1 MKLLIFFFLQL
12 LAINIYCQTSEKA
25 ELQKERDG
33 IKKDLNELEKQLKIV
48 QGGKQI
54 TIAKANVIID
64 QMGTRQKLINNI
76 GKEVNYID
84 RDMTQKEREIQS
96 LNAKLDTLKNAYA
109 KSIVYAYKNRNNY
122 NFLTFIFSSTSFNE
136 ALKRIQYLKSYR
148 NYRARQA
155 EDIQK
160 YKNFLLGITKE
171 LDTKKKEKSDVLGN
185 QNSELKE
192 LAGHKNQL
200 DNTIKEINSKA
211 DIIGAAIAK
220 QKKRQQM
227 IASQIKALLLREE
240 IARKKVLEAE
250 RKERKRLAD
259 IADAKAKAEAKARA
273 DAAKNAAKTN
283 PSKTNPPPV
292 KVVTPKVEPKPRIE
306 EPLYTQAEVNA
317 NATFEQNRGRLPYPL
332 QGSYISTHF
341 GRQKL
346 PGTNIDWNN
355 EGTTFSTNSSG
366 SSVVAVFT
374 GIVSSISPDDGTY
387 TIFIAHGRYKSV
399 YANLS
404 SVSISVGQT
413 ISTGQ
418 TIGRCAAN
426 EDGSG
431 TGVLEFMMFRDS
443 KIENPEK
450 WIKR

>member
-1 MKLLIFFFLQL
+1 MKLLILLFIQL
-12 LAINIYCQTSEKA
+12 ISINIYSQTNEKT

-33 IKKDLNELEKQLKIV
+33 IKKELNELEKQLKIV

-54 TIAKANVIID
+54 TLAKANVIID

-76 GKEVNYID
+76 GREVNYID

-155 EDIQK
+155 EDIKK
-160 YKNFLLGITKE
+160 YKDFLLGKTKE
-171 LDTKKKEKSDVLGN
+171 LDTKKKEKSNVLGS
-185 QNSELKE
+185 QNNELKE
-192 LAGHKNQL
+192 LAGHKNEL

-211 DIIGAAIAK
+211 DIIGKAIAK

-227 IASQIKALLLREE
+227 ISSQIIAINRREE
-240 IARKKVLEAE
+240 IARKKVVEE
-250 RKERKRLAD
+250 EKKERKRLAD
-259 IADAKAKAEAKARA
+259 IATAKAKAEAKLLAKANA
-273 DAAKNAAKTN
+273 DAAKVNTKPKTV
-283 PSKTNPPPV
+283 T
-292 KVVTPKVEPKPRIE
+292 TPKVITPKAEPKPRVE
-306 EPLYTQAEVNA
+306 EPLYTNAEVNA

-355 EGTTFSTNSSG
+355 EGTTFSTNSVG

-374 GIVSSISPDDGTY
+374 GVVSSISPDDGTY
-387 TIFIAHGRYKSV
+387 TVFIAHGRYKSV

-404 SVSISVGQT
+404 IASVSVGQT
-413 ISTGQ
+413 ITTGQ